1 MIGYAFACLPPL
13 LCVGLPL
20 RYLLRN
26 EWPRLRQMLF
36 FPLAGQMRPGQNI
49 QRARLLRRL
58 NGVEVS
64 LPTADGR
71 VVHCVWAPGD
81 AADRDGGPAVLL
93 LHANAMVL
101 DDMADWAAYY
111 LNLGAGVLLLTY
123 WGYPDPAEDFT
134 ARDAY
139 TGEPLA
145 ADGRHCPDEL
155 SVYLDAEAALGFV
168 LERSPVERTLVH
180 GVSMGGGAASALGVR
195 HPGLKVTVD
204 QTFSTLHDVAIN
216 VGRGIYDQLVPKAPR
231 SLHGALRCAKPAL
244 LWVACW
250 LLLRMTFK
258 TGRRKRGGGHA
269 EVTTTGGAAGSGGG
283 GGDSP
288 PVGQASTASASEGD
302 ALVVR
307 GSGSG
312 GGPSSDECC
321 ALDRLDNV
329 AKAAAITGDYFVFYA
344 EDDEMMMPHFS
355 PRLHAAHYG
364 ASNDGD
370 GRIARIPGGHCAFF
384 GEHKALADK
393 YRKYL
398 VSVGMC
404 DSAIQ

>member
-13 LCVGLPL
+13 LCFGLPL
-20 RYLLRN
+20 HYLLRN

-145 ADGRHCPDEL
+145 ADGRTAPTSSQCT
-155 SVYLDAEAALGFV
+155 STRRRRSASCSSARRSSARSCTASRWAAAPRR
-168 LERSPVERTLVH
+168 RS
-180 GVSMGGGAASALGVR
+180 ASAT
-195 HPGLKVTVD
+195 PG
-204 QTFSTLHDVAIN
+204 
-216 VGRGIYDQLVPKAPR
+216 
-231 SLHGALRCAKPAL
+231 
-244 LWVACW
+244 
-250 LLLRMTFK
+250 
-258 TGRRKRGGGHA
+258 
-269 EVTTTGGAAGSGGG
+269 
-283 GGDSP
+283 
-288 PVGQASTASASEGD
+288 
-302 ALVVR
+302 
-307 GSGSG
+307 
-312 GGPSSDECC
+312 
-321 ALDRLDNV
+321 
-329 AKAAAITGDYFVFYA
+329 
-344 EDDEMMMPHFS
+344 
-355 PRLHAAHYG
+355 
-364 ASNDGD
+364 
-370 GRIARIPGGHCAFF
+370 
-384 GEHKALADK
+384 
-393 YRKYL
+393 
-398 VSVGMC
+398 
-404 DSAIQ
+404 

>member
-1 MIGYAFACLPPL
+1 MPPT
-13 LCVGLPL
+13 
-20 RYLLRN
+20 RRRA
-26 EWPRLRQMLF
+26 PRS
-36 FPLAGQMRPGQNI
+36 AAHG
-49 QRARLLRRL
+49 RA
-58 NGVEVS
+58 
-64 LPTADGR
+64 A
-71 VVHCVWAPGD
+71 AP
-81 AADRDGGPAVLL
+81 
-93 LHANAMVL
+93 
-101 DDMADWAAYY
+101 
-111 LNLGAGVLLLTY
+111 
-123 WGYPDPAEDFT
+123 
-134 ARDAY
+134 
-139 TGEPLA
+139 
-145 ADGRHCPDEL
+145 
-155 SVYLDAEAALGFV
+155 
-168 LERSPVERTLVH
+168 
-180 GVSMGGGAASALGVR
+180 
-195 HPGLKVTVD
+195 
-204 QTFSTLHDVAIN
+204 

-269 EVTTTGGAAGSGGG
+269 EVTTTGAAAGSGGG

-393 YRKYL
+393 YHKYL

-404 DSAIQ
+404 D